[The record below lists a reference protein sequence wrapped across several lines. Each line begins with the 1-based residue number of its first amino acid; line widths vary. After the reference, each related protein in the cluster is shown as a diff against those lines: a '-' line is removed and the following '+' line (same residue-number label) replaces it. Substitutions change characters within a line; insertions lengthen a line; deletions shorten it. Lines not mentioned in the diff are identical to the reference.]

1 MGRPMI
7 WLRSAPVAG
16 ASSRITSRSWRVH
29 SKTSAA
35 HAHEH
40 IFLGEAHDAHERRT
54 RWVVELTAGI
64 TVVEIIAGWHT
75 GTVALR
81 DGAFGKAS
89 LREGACQ
96 CGYNQVCAEPFKK
109 KDKNK

>member
-16 ASSRITSRSWRVH
+16 ASSRITNRSWRVH

-40 IFLGEAHDAHERRT
+40 IFLGEAHAAHERRT
-54 RWVVELTAGI
+54 RWVVALTAGRM
-64 TVVEIIAGWHT
+64 VVEIIAGWLT
-75 GTVALR
+75 GSMALLA
-81 DGAFGKAS
+81 DGMPMATHA
-89 LREGACQ
+89 GAQ
-96 CGYNQVCAEPFKK
+96 PGSGPWRGRG
-109 KDKNK
+109 